1 MSSRLKWSALAC
13 TICLSLLTGA
23 AAADAS
29 MLLPLAT
36 PAAKPLPKPVKRA
49 SAHHGKKKKSSN
61 RGPRGPIGRTGP
73 QGASGPLGASG
84 PQGGAGPTGP
94 QGPQGPAGPGA
105 TKFYFSEA
113 PTPGDPIHPVLTV
126 GPIQYGLSCQPGKVA
141 GDVKFT
147 LWVTVPNQLAV
158 SVFAAVVESNP
169 EKTTFSVLDAALP
182 AKPITPTET
191 LVPSNSRKGETGN
204 FTVNV
209 GGALTWIWIS
219 AGAVGATAQSE
230 VPPHCYTSGMEL

>member
-1 MSSRLKWSALAC
+1 MSSRLKWGALAC
-13 TICLSLLTGA
+13 ATSLSLLAGA

-36 PAAKPLPKPVKRA
+36 PAAKHAKRA
-49 SAHHGKKKKSSN
+49 SAHHGKKKSSN

-73 QGASGPLGASG
+73 RGA
-84 PQGGAGPTGP
+84 TGP
-94 QGPQGPAGPGA
+94 QGSGGLQGAGGPAGPQGPQGSQGPAGPGA

-113 PTPGDPIHPVLTV
+113 PSIGDPIHPVLTV
-126 GPIQYGLSCQPGKVA
+126 GPIQYGLSCQPGKVV

-147 LWVTVPNQLAV
+147 LWVTVPDPLAV
-158 SVFAAVVESNP
+158 SVFAAVVQGKP
-169 EKTTFSVLDAALP
+169 ETTTFTVLDAMLP
-182 AKPITPTET
+182 AKSLTPTET
-191 LVPSNSRKGETGN
+191 LVPSNSRKSETGN

-219 AGAVGATAQSE
+219 AGAVGATAESE